1 MSKNY
6 CTFAAKFRTSM
17 EKMKQELRE
26 IVNTPARKVTKEQR
40 ERVREI
46 ATELGVAIPE
56 KTRCNSCW
64 LDTALMCYNELEN
77 RTATTGTSTEGRKYV
92 LKPNV
97 DLLFGGIR
105 INAATLTDELAEYI
119 IKRGF
124 ETKYF
129 EKCK

>member
-46 ATELGVAIPE
+46 ATELGVVIPE

-77 RTATTGTSTEGRKYV
+77 RTATTGMSTDGRKYV

-105 INAATLTDELAEYI
+105 INAATLTDELAEHI

>member
-1 MSKNY
+1 
-6 CTFAAKFRTSM
+6 M

-26 IVNTPARKVTKEQR
+26 IVNMPARKVTKEQR

-77 RTATTGTSTEGRKYV
+77 RTATTDASTEGRKYV

-105 INAATLTDELAEYI
+105 INAATLTDELAEHI

>member
-26 IVNTPARKVTKEQR
+26 IVNTPARKVTNEQR

-64 LDTALMCYNELEN
+64 IDTALMCYNELEY
-77 RTATTGTSTEGRKYV
+77 RTATTGASNDRRKYI

-105 INAATLTDELAEYI
+105 INAATLTDELAEHI